1 MRQRLEEEERFLLS
15 RLSWLEQE
23 GVKQIEEYVT
33 DTEGQLTTLRE
44 HTESLKNR
52 LQAPSMELLKVSA
65 LRTLSLS
72 VSVSLSLS
80 LSLYHSLSLTV

>member
-33 DTEGQLTTLRE
+33 DTERQLTTLRKL
-44 HTESLKNR
+44 TRSLKNR
-52 LQAPSMELLKVSA
+52 LQAPSMELLEVSA
-65 LRTLSLS
+65 LGTLSLS
-72 VSVSLSLS
+72 LFVSLSLS
-80 LSLYHSLSLTV
+80 LSVSLSL

>member
-33 DTEGQLTTLRE
+33 DTEGQLTTLRDL
-44 HTESLKNR
+44 TRSLRNR
-52 LQAPSMELLKVSA
+52 LQAPSMELLEVSA
-65 LRTLSLS
+65 LGTLSLS
-72 VSVSLSLS
+72 LCLSFFVSLSLS
-80 LSLYHSLSLTV
+80 L

>member
-1 MRQRLEEEERFLLS
+1 MHLEKLKVLEEFKNVRQRLEEEERFLLS

-44 HTESLKNR
+44 LTGSLKNR
-52 LQAPSMELLKVSA
+52 LQAPSMELLEVSA
-65 LRTLSLS
+65 LGIDPPLSL
-72 VSVSLSLS
+72 
-80 LSLYHSLSLTV
+80 

>member
-33 DTEGQLTTLRE
+33 DTDGQLTTLRNL
-44 HTESLKNR
+44 TRSLKNR
-52 LQAPSMELLKVSA
+52 LQAPPMELLEVSPLA
-65 LRTLSLS
+65 TDSLFLSERCLKICIIPWPNS
-72 VSVSLSLS
+72 S
-80 LSLYHSLSLTV
+80 